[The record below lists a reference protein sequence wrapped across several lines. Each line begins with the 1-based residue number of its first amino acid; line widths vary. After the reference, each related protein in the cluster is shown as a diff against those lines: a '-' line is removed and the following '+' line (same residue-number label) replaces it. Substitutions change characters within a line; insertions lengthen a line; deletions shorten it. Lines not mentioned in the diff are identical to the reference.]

1 MNITTCIFDLDGVI
15 VDTAKYHYLAWKR
28 LAKEQFNKDFS
39 LSDNEQ
45 LKGVSRIESLNI
57 LLRICGEDLP
67 ENIKQILADL
77 KNKWYVEYIK
87 KITPD
92 EILPGVLKFLHEVK
106 NNKIYMALAS
116 ASKNARLLLERI
128 ELTDMFDCI
137 VDGTVVS
144 RAKPNPEVF
153 LKCAEEL
160 DVDPQSCVVFEDA
173 IAGIEA
179 AHAGN
184 MYAVGVG
191 DRHILYKADMV
202 ISSFK
207 EINVDDVLNLPKTK
221 NHE

>member
-1 MNITTCIFDLDGVI
+1 MKITTCIFDLDGVI

-39 LSDNEQ
+39 DSDNEQ
-45 LKGVSRIESLNI
+45 LKGVSRVESLNI
-57 LLRICGEDLP
+57 LLRICGENVP
-67 ENIKQILADL
+67 ENEKQQLTDL
-77 KNKWYVEYIK
+77 KNKWYVEYITR
-87 KITPD
+87 ITPD
-92 EILPGVLKFLHEVK
+92 EILPGVMKFLEEVK
-106 NNKIYMALAS
+106 NNKLYMALAS

-128 ELTDMFDCI
+128 ELTGIFDCI
-137 VDGTVVS
+137 VDGTVVT
-144 RAKPNPEVF
+144 RAKPHPEVF

-160 DVDPQSCVVFEDA
+160 DVEPESCVVFEDA

-191 DRHILYKADMV
+191 DKHILYMADMV

-207 EINVDDVLNLPKTK
+207 EIYIDDVLNLPKTK
-221 NHE
+221 KHE

>member
-45 LKGVSRIESLNI
+45 LKGVSRVESLNI

-92 EILPGVLKFLHEVK
+92 EILPGVLKFLREVK

-116 ASKNARLLLERI
+116 ASKNARLLLDRI
-128 ELTDMFDCI
+128 GLTDMFDCI

-144 RAKPNPEVF
+144 RAKPDPEVF

-160 DVDPQSCVVFEDA
+160 DVEPQSCVVFEDA

-191 DRHILYKADMV
+191 ERHILFKADMV

-207 EINVDDVLNLPKTK
+207 EIHINDILDLPKTR

>member
-39 LSDNEQ
+39 IHDNEQ
-45 LKGVSRIESLNI
+45 LKGVSRDESLNI
-57 LLRICGEDLP
+57 LLRICSVDVTD
-67 ENIKQILADL
+67 NIKQILADL

-87 KITPD
+87 KINPD
-92 EILPGVLKFLHEVK
+92 EILPGVLKFLGQAK
-106 NNKIYMALAS
+106 NHKLFLALAS

-128 ELTDMFDCI
+128 ELTGMFDCI
-137 VDGTVVS
+137 VDGTVVT
-144 RAKPNPEVF
+144 RAKPDPEVF

-160 DVDPQSCVVFEDA
+160 DVEPQSCVVFEDA

-179 AHAGN
+179 AHAGE

-191 DRHILYKADMV
+191 YRHILYKADMV

-207 EINVDDVLNLPKTK
+207 NIYIDDVLNLPKIK

>member
-28 LAKEQFNKDFS
+28 LAREQFNRDFS
-39 LSDNEQ
+39 IHDNEQ
-45 LKGVSRIESLNI
+45 LKGVSRVESLNI
-57 LLRICGEDLP
+57 LLRICEQDVP
-67 ENIKQILADL
+67 ENVKLLLADL

-92 EILPGVLKFLHEVK
+92 EILPGVLKFLEELKVQK
-106 NNKIYMALAS
+106 LKMALAS
-116 ASKNARLLLERI
+116 ASKNARLLLDRI
-128 ELTDMFDCI
+128 ELIDIFDCI

-144 RAKPNPEVF
+144 RAKPDPEVF
-153 LKCAEEL
+153 LKCAEDL
-160 DVDPQSCVVFEDA
+160 DVEPEGCVVFEDA

-191 DRHILYKADMV
+191 DRHVLYKADMV
-202 ISSFK
+202 ISSFE
-207 EINVDDVLNLPKTK
+207 EINIDSILNLPNLKK
-221 NHE
+221 YE

>member
-45 LKGVSRIESLNI
+45 LKGVSRVESLNI

-92 EILPGVLKFLHEVK
+92 EILPGVLKFLQEVK

-116 ASKNARLLLERI
+116 ASKNARLLLDRI

-144 RAKPNPEVF
+144 RAKPDPEVF

-160 DVDPQSCVVFEDA
+160 DVDPNSCVVFEDA

-179 AHAGN
+179 AHAGD

-191 DRHILYKADMV
+191 DRQILYKADMV

-207 EINVDDVLNLPKTK
+207 EINIDDVLNMPKTK

>member
-39 LSDNEQ
+39 IQENEQ
-45 LKGVSRIESLNI
+45 LKGVSRVESLNI

-77 KNKWYVEYIK
+77 KNKWYVDYIK

-92 EILPGVLKFLHEVK
+92 EILPGVLKFLTEVRK
-106 NNKIYMALAS
+106 NKIYMALAS
-116 ASKNARLLLERI
+116 ASKNARLLLDRI

-144 RAKPNPEVF
+144 LAKPDPEVF

-160 DVDPQSCVVFEDA
+160 DVEPQSCVVFEDA

-191 DRHILYKADMV
+191 DRHILHKADMV

-207 EINVDDVLNLPKTK
+207 EIHINDVLNLPNTK
-221 NHE
+221 NYE

>member
-1 MNITTCIFDLDGVI
+1 MKITTCIFDLDGVI

-28 LAKEQFNKDFS
+28 LAKEKFNKDFS
-39 LSDNEQ
+39 TRDNEQ

-57 LLRICGEDLP
+57 LLGICGEDVP
-67 ENIKQILADL
+67 EDKKQQLSDL
-77 KNKWYVEYIK
+77 KNNWYIEYITR
-87 KITPD
+87 ITPD
-92 EILPGVLKFLHEVK
+92 EILPGVLKFLGEVK
-106 NNKIYMALAS
+106 NKNLNMALAS

-128 ELTDMFDCI
+128 GLTSIFDCI
-137 VDGTVVS
+137 IDGTVVT
-144 RAKPNPEVF
+144 RAKPYPEVF

-160 DVDPQSCVVFEDA
+160 GVEPQNCVVFEDA

-191 DRHILYKADMV
+191 DKHILNKADMV

-207 EINVDDVLNLPKTK
+207 EIIIDDVLNLPKLKKT
-221 NHE
+221 

>member
-128 ELTDMFDCI
+128 ELTDMFNCI